1 MVMKK
6 PGFYD
11 NGLVQT
17 IKKRHVIGASLLLLL
32 YAGVFICSAF
42 STNSSHEHE
51 IPKYNDFAGNEACV
65 SCHKEICESQSLT
78 AHYHS
83 SSPATIASIKGSFAP
98 EKNMFVYN
106 AFMQAQIDTADGI
119 AYQTA
124 LINGTAFQTQPFD
137 ITVGSG
143 RKGQTYL
150 YWNRNNLYQL
160 PVSYFTPLNTWCN
173 SPGYPS
179 GFIKFDRNISAR
191 CLECHGTYAKV
202 ASVHDTAVFD
212 KTKII
217 YGIQCERCHGAA
229 AQHVAYEKAHP
240 KDTSGMFILHI
251 GRLARQQKLDLCALC
266 HSGVRT
272 SVTPAFT
279 YVVGDKL
286 DDYLASSTSTD
297 SLSMLDVHGNQ
308 YGLLE
313 TSRCFRMSQMDCSS
327 CHNTHVTERN
337 NKILFSERCAT
348 CHTDVQHSFATA
360 DNREAIV
367 ANCIDCHMPQLPS
380 SKITL
385 LVNGQKQTVP
395 DYVTTHHI
403 TIYPEQ
409 TKAFL
414 QWLKRQKG

>member
-1 MVMKK
+1 MQSIERVMKK
-6 PGFYD
+6 IDLYGKLFS
-11 NGLVQT
+11 T

-32 YAGVFICSAF
+32 YTCVFICSAF
-42 STNSSHEHE
+42 NTNSNEQA
-51 IPKYNDFAGNEACV
+51 IPKYNDFAGNDACV

-78 AHYHS
+78 AHYHT
-83 SSPATIASIKGSFAP
+83 SSPATLASIKGSFAQG
-98 EKNMFVYN
+98 KNNFVYN
-106 AFMQAQIDTADGI
+106 AFMQAQMDTADGV
-119 AYQTA
+119 AYQTS
-124 LINGTAFQTQPFD
+124 LINGTAYQTQPFD

-150 YWNRNNLYQL
+150 YWSDDKLYQL

-179 GFIKFDRNISAR
+179 GFIKFNRNINAR

-202 ASVHDTAVFD
+202 TTVNDTIVFD
-212 KTKII
+212 KTQII
-217 YGIQCERCHGAA
+217 YGIGCERCHGAA
-229 AQHVAYEKAHP
+229 SQHVAYEKAHP

-272 SVTPAFT
+272 SVTPSFT
-279 YVVGDKL
+279 FQVGDKL
-286 DDYLASSTSTD
+286 DDNLTSNTSAD

-327 CHNTHVTERN
+327 CHNTHLTERN
-337 NKILFSERCAT
+337 DKALFSARCAT
-348 CHTDVQHSFATA
+348 CHTDVTHSFATA
-360 DNREAIV
+360 ANREAIV

-385 LVNGQKQTVP
+385 LIAGKKETVP

-414 QWLKRQKG
+414 NSLK